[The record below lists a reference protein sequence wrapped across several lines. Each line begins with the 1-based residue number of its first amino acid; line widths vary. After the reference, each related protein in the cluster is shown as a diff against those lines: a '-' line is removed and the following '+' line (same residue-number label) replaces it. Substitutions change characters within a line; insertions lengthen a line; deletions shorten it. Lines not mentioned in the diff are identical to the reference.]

1 MKWVCIKVW
10 FEKWVWFILPGKS
23 FYSARSSWQ
32 ESERKKCEKTEYFG
46 CRISEREGIGTER
59 ETCLA
64 NNIALSLSLVSC
76 CFFSLPLS
84 FCFFLSLSASAWFR
98 WEKEKEREKS
108 EMAKEAVIY
117 GWENNGCKLNLSR
130 YYQGAPLHNFGVV
143 VVLCLCHFF
152 SFFYR
157 KCYRHEGIH
166 ESHSLGGTHIS
177 VGSVFFEFLWLWSLV
192 NGKEGDA
199 DSQECVAISKDQI

>member
-1 MKWVCIKVW
+1 MRNGFDLYYQERASIQRDHLGKKV
-10 FEKWVWFILPGKS
+10 
-23 FYSARSSWQ
+23 
-32 ESERKKCEKTEYFG
+32 RKKCEKTEYFG

-64 NNIALSLSLVSC
+64 NNIALSLFLWCLAVSSL
-76 CFFSLPLS
+76 SLSLS

-98 WEKEKEREKS
+98 WEKEKERDEKWPRRLLYID
-108 EMAKEAVIY
+108 EKTMGANWICLDITKE
-117 GWENNGCKLNLSR
+117 
-130 YYQGAPLHNFGVV
+130 PLYTILVLL
-143 VVLCLCHFF
+143 LCLCLRHFS

>member
-143 VVLCLCHFF
+143 VVFVFVSLFF
-152 SFFYR
+152 FF
-157 KCYRHEGIH
+157 
-166 ESHSLGGTHIS
+166 L
-177 VGSVFFEFLWLWSLV
+177 
-192 NGKEGDA
+192 
-199 DSQECVAISKDQI
+199 